1 MMMGHPPLFR
11 RYVSPRLFPQY
22 CSTYRFFTD
31 TVLNGIRMARPVATE
46 ADVIGAAQM
55 AGCDGF
61 IRALPSSLHE
71 WDTALRCLQA
81 RCPACARRVICM
93 AAPVVGSLV

>member
-1 MMMGHPPLFR
+1 MCLAAL
-11 RYVSPRLFPQY
+11 VSAVFQDV
-22 CSTYRFFTD
+22 SVFTD
-31 TVLNGIRMARPVATE
+31 TVLNDIRMARPVATE

-71 WDTALRCLQA
+71 WDTALRGLQA